1 MVEFLVILTFLLFC
15 GAAVCVWVATVES
28 RRSVTDAVRAE
39 LLSADQRVDTEY
51 HQARRAMN
59 DAAGQS
65 WRNLAG

>member
-1 MVEFLVILTFLLFC
+1 MIGLFIFLGLVA
-15 GAAVCVWVATVES
+15 AAVLVLWLIDLDER
-28 RRSVTDAVRAE
+28 RRSALDRVRDE
-39 LLSADQRVDTEY
+39 LFVADQEIESEF